1 MEKDAVCENELFQ
14 GSDVLIIGNGFD
26 LDLDLKTSYSNFY
39 QSKYW
44 PFNKP
49 STRMGEYLQKERE
62 RTNNWMDLETK
73 LGDYA
78 CAGHYGLGV
87 PFGLDNILEKN
98 QSDYELLLGRL
109 NDYLKEAE
117 KGEIKQDSIAT
128 VVLKAN
134 LTSTALPHIFS
145 FNYTNL
151 HIIADRVGI
160 KTVFNYHHVH
170 GSLQDNNIILGV
182 GENYSDNIHH
192 HLPSE
197 MDFLYKTSSPNYCPP
212 HMADILNKATQIT
225 FFGLSLGGM
234 DAPYFSGLF
243 QNLPK
248 QEGKS
253 ITFFTYDDKSR
264 LQLLRHLRNVEAINL
279 NDIWTRHSLRFI
291 CTKNP
296 NDKLKVNDYLQDF
309 KNRFKPVFNSN

>member
-1 MEKDAVCENELFQ
+1 MEKSVICEKELFQ
-14 GSDVLIIGNGFD
+14 GPDVLIIGNGFD

-49 STRMGEYLQKERE
+49 STKMGEYLQKERE
-62 RTNNWMDLETK
+62 RTNDWMDLEAK

-78 CAGHYGLGV
+78 YTGRYSIGV
-87 PFGLDNILEKN
+87 TFRYDLIQEKN
-98 QSDYELLLGRL
+98 QSDYELLIGRL

-117 KGEIKQDSIAT
+117 KGKIKQDSIAA

-134 LTSTALPHIFS
+134 LMSTAMPHIFS

-151 HIIADRVGI
+151 HIIADKLGI
-160 KTVFNYHHVH
+160 NTEFNYHHVH
-170 GSLQDNNIILGV
+170 GSLQSNNIILGV
-182 GENYSDNIHH
+182 GENYSDSVHH

-212 HMADILNKATQIT
+212 QMADILNKATQIT

-243 QNLPK
+243 QNLSSEK
-248 QEGKS
+248 GKS
-253 ITFFTYDDKSR
+253 ITFFTYDEKSR

-279 NDIWTRHSLRFI
+279 NDIWTRHSLNFI
-291 CTKNP
+291 CTSNP
-296 NDKLKVNDYLQDF
+296 NGKSKVNEYIQNLTT
-309 KNRFKPVFNSN
+309 RFGPYF

>member
-1 MEKDAVCENELFQ
+1 MKKSAVCENELFQ

-26 LDLDLKTSYSNFY
+26 LDLNLKTSYSNFY
-39 QSKYW
+39 QSNYW
-44 PFNKP
+44 PFNNP

-78 CAGHYGLGV
+78 CTGHHGVGV
-87 PFGLDNILEKN
+87 PFRLDILQENN
-98 QSDYELLLGRL
+98 QSDQELLIGRL

-117 KGEIKQDSIAT
+117 KGEIEHDSIAA

-145 FNYTNL
+145 FNYTDL
-151 HIIADRVGI
+151 HMIADKLGI
-160 KTVFNYHHVH
+160 NTEFNYHHVH
-170 GSLQDNNIILGV
+170 GSLQSNNIILGV
-182 GENYSDNIHH
+182 GENYSDNTHH
-192 HLPSE
+192 HLPLE
-197 MDFLYKTSSPNYCPP
+197 MDFLYKTSSPNYRPP
-212 HMADILNKATQIT
+212 QMADILNKSTQIT

-243 QNLPK
+243 HNLSS
-248 QEGKS
+248 QEGKR
-253 ITFFTYDDKSR
+253 ITFFTYDNMSR

-279 NDIWTRHSLRFI
+279 NDIWTRHSLNFI
-291 CTKNP
+291 CTSNP
-296 NDKLKVNDYLQDF
+296 NDKSKVDEYIQNLKYKF
-309 KNRFKPVFNSN
+309 EPYI